1 MHGRV
6 DALPDIGE
14 RCVVVSWPIGRDG
27 RKGFAGTALFGDD
40 GRLLGLARQT
50 WIALR

>member
-6 DALPDIGE
+6 DAVPECGE
-14 RCVVVSWPIGRDG
+14 RCVVISWPIGRDR
-27 RKGFAGTALFGDD
+27 RKGFAGTALFGENGD
-40 GRLLGLARQT
+40 LLGLARQT